1 MGMIL
6 GEPVGQTPLMGEVA
20 LDLRHHGVAQ
30 GSIEDQKLGQFALPV
45 MIGSISGEIG
55 CGDRACRPEGDNGH
69 GVGFVFG
76 HAIDRC
82 TIQPE
87 ESLLDVCMGMARM
100 QNLLVAGNGNMGISQ
115 ERSGICRLASKDRK
129 TVRMSVCWGKLW

>member
-6 GEPVGQTPLMGEVA
+6 REPVGQAPLMGEVA

-30 GSIEDQKLGQFALPV
+30 GSIEDQKLSQFALPV
-45 MIGSISGEIG
+45 MTRTSSISGEIG

-76 HAIDRC
+76 HPIDRSA
-82 TIQPE
+82 IQPE
-87 ESLLDVCMGMARM
+87 EPLLDVCVGM
-100 QNLLVAGNGNMGISQ
+100 
-115 ERSGICRLASKDRK
+115 
-129 TVRMSVCWGKLW
+129 